1 MRKGLFFSAAVVY
14 CSRQEKPV
22 EILNRQTRVSMDYNT
37 IMDLAADLG
46 YELSIS
52 GAETFRVEDSM
63 SRVLQSYG
71 IESEVFAIP
80 NYLIVSILTET
91 GKPITRMRRIGYH
104 GNNLDAVEK
113 LNALSRRICSQHPEP
128 EQAMALLDG
137 VRRSIPHY
145 GLPMYLFGN
154 FLGASGFALLFGCG
168 FLDMLL
174 AGVCGILGGGINRF
188 MEKMKVNPF
197 FVTILS
203 SFVMALTAYGLNVNG
218 AVENVDGVVIGAL
231 MILVPG
237 LLFTNAMRD
246 IIYGDTNSGITRIV
260 QVLLIA
266 MGMALGTAVAWNTAA
281 FLWQE
286 PVSLSHG
293 ANPLVVTC
301 LGSLAGCVGFSILF
315 NIHGP
320 GGTLCALGG
329 VVTWLVFELVIRCTG
344 NEMAAYF
351 AGSFFAS
358 VYAEVMARIRK
369 YPAISY
375 LVVSLFPLIPGA
387 GIYYTMNYAVHGSM
401 ERFATQGMQTAAIAG
416 VIAVG
421 VLLVTTIV
429 RLVYTWKEMYPG
441 KKR

>member
-1 MRKGLFFSAAVVY
+1 
-14 CSRQEKPV
+14 
-22 EILNRQTRVSMDYNT
+22 MDYNT

-63 SRVLQSYG
+63 FRVLKSYG

-113 LNALSRRICSQHPEP
+113 LNALSRRICSQHPQP
-128 EQAMALLDG
+128 EQAMDMLNR
-137 VRRSIPHY
+137 VRSSIPCY
-145 GLPMYLFGN
+145 GLPMYLLGN
-154 FLGASGFALLFGCG
+154 FLGAAGFAMLFGCG
-168 FLDMLL
+168 FGDMLL
-174 AGVCGILGGGINRF
+174 SGVCGVLGGLINRF
-188 MEKMKVNPF
+188 MDKMKVNPF

-203 SFVMALTAYGLNVNG
+203 AFVMALAAYGLNING
-218 AVENVDGVVIGAL
+218 TVQNVDGVVIGAL

-281 FLWQE
+281 FLWQQ
-286 PVSLSHG
+286 PVSAEGLHHS
-293 ANPLVVTC
+293 LLITS
-301 LGSLAGCVGFSILF
+301 LGSLMGCIGFSILF

-329 VVTWLVFELVIRCTG
+329 VVTWVVFDFVTRSTG
-344 NEMAAYF
+344 NEMLAYF
-351 AGSFFAS
+351 LGAFFAS
-358 VYAEVMARIRK
+358 VYAEVMARVRK

-375 LVVSLFPLIPGA
+375 LVVSLFPVIPGA
-387 GIYYTMNYAVHGSM
+387 GIYYTMNDAVHGNM
-401 ERFATQGMQTAAIAG
+401 ERFAAQGMHTAAIAG

-421 VLLVTTIV
+421 VLSLIHI
-429 RLVYTWKEMYPG
+429 
-441 KKR
+441 

>member
-1 MRKGLFFSAAVVY
+1 
-14 CSRQEKPV
+14 
-22 EILNRQTRVSMDYNT
+22 MDYNT

-46 YELSIS
+46 YELSMS

-63 SRVLQSYG
+63 SRVLASYG
-71 IESEVFAIP
+71 IASEVFAIP

-91 GKPITRMRRIGYH
+91 GKPITRMRRVGYH

-113 LNALSRRICSQHPEP
+113 LNALSRTICAKNPAPQE
-128 EQAMALLDG
+128 AMQMLDA
-137 VRRSIPHY
+137 VRRSIPSY
-145 GLPMYLFGN
+145 GFAMYLFGN
-154 FLGASGFALLFGCG
+154 FLGAAGFAMLFGCG
-168 FLDMLL
+168 FSDMLFS
-174 AGVCGILGGGINRF
+174 GVCGILGGIINRF
-188 MEKMKVNPF
+188 MDKMKVNPF

-203 SFVMALTAYGLNVNG
+203 AFVMALTAYGLNGSSLVR
-218 AVENVDGVVIGAL
+218 NVDGVVIGAL

-266 MGMALGTAVAWNTAA
+266 MGMALGTAVAWNAAA
-281 FLWQE
+281 FLWRE
-286 PVSLSHG
+286 PVSADSLS
-293 ANPLVVTC
+293 NPLLITC
-301 LGSLAGCVGFSILF
+301 LGSLLGCIGFSILF

-320 GGTLCALGG
+320 GGMLCALGG
-329 VVTWLVFELVIRCTG
+329 VVTWVVFELVIRSTG

-351 AGSFFAS
+351 LGSFFAS
-358 VYAEVMARIRK
+358 VYAEVMARVRK

-401 ERFATQGMQTAAIAG
+401 ERFAAQGMHTAAIAG
-416 VIAVG
+416 VMAVG

-429 RLVYTWKEMYPG
+429 RLGYTWKEIYPS
-441 KKR
+441 KK

>member
-1 MRKGLFFSAAVVY
+1 
-14 CSRQEKPV
+14 
-22 EILNRQTRVSMDYNT
+22 MDYNT

-46 YELSIS
+46 YELSMS

-63 SRVLQSYG
+63 SRVLNSYG
-71 IESEVFAIP
+71 IEAEVFAIP

-113 LNALSRRICSQHPEP
+113 LNALSRSICSQHPTP
-128 EQAMALLDG
+128 NDAMAMLEN
-137 VRRSIPHY
+137 VRRSVPYY
-145 GLPMYLFGN
+145 GLPMYLLGN
-154 FLGASGFALLFGCG
+154 FLGAAGFAMLFGCG
-168 FLDMLL
+168 CRDMLL
-174 AGVCGILGGGINRF
+174 SGICGILGGLINRF
-188 MEKMKVNPF
+188 MDKMKVNPF

-203 SFVMALTAYGLNVNG
+203 AFVMALTAYGLNVNRIVG
-218 AVENVDGVVIGAL
+218 NVDGVVIGAL

-246 IIYGDTNSGITRIV
+246 IIYGDTNSGIMRIV

-281 FLWQE
+281 FLWQQ
-286 PVSLSHG
+286 PVSG
-293 ANPLVVTC
+293 AGMNHSLLITS
-301 LGSLAGCVGFSILF
+301 LGSLIGCIGFSILF

-320 GGTLCALGG
+320 GGALCALGG
-329 VVTWLVFELVIRCTG
+329 VVTWVVFELVIRSTG
-344 NEMAAYF
+344 SELAAYF
-351 AGSFFAS
+351 LGAFFAS
-358 VYAEVMARIRK
+358 VYAESMARVRK

-387 GIYYTMNYAVHGSM
+387 GIYYTMNYAVHGNM
-401 ERFATQGMQTAAIAG
+401 ERFAAQGLGTAAIAG
-416 VIAVG
+416 IIAVG

-429 RLVYTWKEMYPG
+429 RLTYTWKEMYPS
-441 KKR
+441 KR

>member
-1 MRKGLFFSAAVVY
+1 
-14 CSRQEKPV
+14 
-22 EILNRQTRVSMDYNT
+22 MDYNT

-46 YELSIS
+46 YELSMS

-63 SRVLQSYG
+63 SRVLASYG
-71 IESEVFAIP
+71 ITSEVFAIP

-113 LNALSRRICSQHPEP
+113 LNALSRKICSQHPEP
-128 EQAMALLDG
+128 AEAMKMLDSL
-137 VRRSIPHY
+137 RRSVPCY
-145 GLPMYLFGN
+145 GVPMYLFGN
-154 FLGASGFALLFGCG
+154 FLGAAGFAMLFGCS
-168 FLDMLL
+168 FSDMLL
-174 AGVCGILGGGINRF
+174 SGVCGILGGIINRI
-188 MEKMKVNPF
+188 MDRMKVNPF
-197 FVTILS
+197 FVTIFS
-203 SFVMALTAYGLNVNG
+203 AFVMALTAYGLNLCE
-218 AVENVDGVVIGAL
+218 AIKNVDGVVIGAL

-266 MGMALGTAVAWNTAA
+266 MGMALGTAVAWNAAA
-281 FLWQE
+281 FLWRE
-286 PVSLSHG
+286 PVSTSG
-293 ANPLVVTC
+293 FSNPLLITC
-301 LGSLAGCVGFSILF
+301 LGSLLGCTGFSILF

-320 GGTLCALGG
+320 GGILCALGG
-329 VVTWLVFELVIRCTG
+329 VVTWVVFELVIRGFG

-351 AGSFFAS
+351 LGSFFAA
-358 VYAEVMARIRK
+358 VYAEVMARVRK

-387 GIYYTMNYAVHGSM
+387 GIYYTMNYAVHGNM
-401 ERFATQGMQTAAIAG
+401 ERFAAQGMHTAAIAG

-429 RLVYTWKEMYPG
+429 RLCYTWKESFSH
-441 KKR
+441 

>member
-80 NYLIVSILTET
+80 NSLIVSILTET

-145 GLPMYLFGN
+145 RLPMYFSGN
-154 FLGASGFALLFGCG
+154 FLGAAGFALLFGCG

-174 AGVCGILGGGINRF
+174 SGVCGILGGIINRF
-188 MEKMKVNPF
+188 MDKMKVNPF

-203 SFVMALTAYGLNVNG
+203 AFVMALTAYGLNVNG

-293 ANPLVVTC
+293 ANPLLVTC

>member
-1 MRKGLFFSAAVVY
+1 
-14 CSRQEKPV
+14 
-22 EILNRQTRVSMDYNT
+22 MDYNT

-46 YELSIS
+46 YELSMS

-63 SRVLQSYG
+63 SRVLASYG
-71 IESEVFAIP
+71 IPSEVFSIP

-113 LNALSRRICSQHPEP
+113 YNALSRAICAQHPQPAE
-128 EQAMALLDG
+128 AMEMLDG
-137 VRRSIPHY
+137 VRRSVLYY

-154 FLGASGFALLFGCG
+154 FLGAAGFSLLFGCEIK
-168 FLDMLL
+168 DMLL
-174 AGVCGILGGGINRF
+174 AGVCGLLGGMLNRF
-188 MEKMKVNPF
+188 MERMKVNPF

-203 SFVMALTAYGLNVNG
+203 AFAMALTAYGLNANG
-218 AVENVDGVVIGAL
+218 LLGNVDGSMIGAL

-266 MGMALGTAVAWNTAA
+266 MGMALGTAVAWNAAA
-281 FLWQE
+281 FLWRQ
-286 PVSLSHG
+286 PVSAAAVEHSL
-293 ANPLVVTC
+293 LITC
-301 LGSLAGCVGFSILF
+301 FGSLAGCIGFSILF

-329 VVTWLVFELVIRCTG
+329 VLTWIVFDLVIRCSG
-344 NEMAAYF
+344 SEVAAYF
-351 AGSFFAS
+351 LGAFFAS
-358 VYAEVMARIRK
+358 LYAEVMARIRK

-387 GIYYTMNYAVHGSM
+387 GIYHTMNYAVHGEM
-401 ERFATQGMQTAAIAG
+401 EQFAAQGMHTAAIAG

-429 RLVYTWKEMYPG
+429 RLCYSWREAHPA
-441 KKR
+441 KK